1 MNVHVSYKASKTPD
15 VEHEFQHQLQKLERR
30 LQIFKP
36 DLVHL
41 HAVVEQQKN
50 HSATVALNLHLPS
63 GQMMA
68 QRSGENTL
76 AAVKSAFA
84 DLLSQVTKHKDL
96 LRGHWTRKSLRRQ
109 GRGRLA
115 EMPVPGE
122 PLPVQAGKNVQPETQ
137 PDFVQHNFVQHDSV
151 QHDSVQQ
158 GVVSELQSS
167 AAKTD
172 AAVLADVELWL
183 SANLRALEAF
193 VDQELNFQVEA
204 EQIREDQISR
214 EEVIDEVI
222 VRALSHED
230 NRQQLLSLESWFHRL
245 AVQAIR
251 HLIHSN
257 ADIASISLD
266 APAGIQNVTGSDEN
280 VLQYHQPDDSLPEES
295 IIRDE
300 SVRTPEE
307 IMAGDEMVAQLD
319 VVLRGVETHDREAF
333 ILFTLEG
340 FTVDEISRLAGRPA
354 DQVRQS
360 IHDARTHIQQKLPSQ
375 NQLRRSLLHHS
386 RVA

>member
-15 VEHEFQHQLQKLERR
+15 VEHELQHQLQKLERR

-50 HSATVALNLHLPS
+50 HSATVSLNLRLPS
-63 GQMMA
+63 GQIAA
-68 QRSGENTL
+68 QRSGENAL
-76 AAVKSAFA
+76 AAVKCAFA

-109 GRGRLA
+109 GRDRST
-115 EMPVPGE
+115 EMPLPGE
-122 PLPVQAGKNVQPETQ
+122 LLPAVGENSVAEKTVPAE
-137 PDFVQHNFVQHDSV
+137 PRHDFVQ
-151 QHDSVQQ
+151 Q
-158 GVVSELQSS
+158 GIVSELHGS

-172 AAVLADVELWL
+172 AAVQADVELWL
-183 SANLRALEAF
+183 SANLRALEEF
-193 VDQELNFQVEA
+193 VDQELNFQVVA

-230 NRQQLLSLESWFHRL
+230 HRQQLLPLESWFQRL

-257 ADIASISLD
+257 ADTASISLD

-295 IIRDE
+295 VIRDE

-307 IMAGDEMVAQLD
+307 IMAGDEMVAQLE
-319 VVLRGVETHDREAF
+319 VVLRGVQTHDREAF

-360 IHDARTHIQQKLPSQ
+360 IHDARTHIQQKLPMQ
-375 NQLRRSLLHHS
+375 NQLRRSLLQHS